1 MNSCWPRVVA
11 CRLAVYLNYMKMHL
25 PAAVSRFKPREQTRK
40 RDGGRGG
47 KVKKKE
53 CKETKG
59 IYDVGT
65 FAWAARYRIYN
76 KNERTRSHFVTFC
89 SLKLLKNILI

>member
-47 KVKKKE
+47 GSKE
-53 CKETKG
+53 EG
-59 IYDVGT
+59 V
-65 FAWAARYRIYN
+65 
-76 KNERTRSHFVTFC
+76 
-89 SLKLLKNILI
+89 